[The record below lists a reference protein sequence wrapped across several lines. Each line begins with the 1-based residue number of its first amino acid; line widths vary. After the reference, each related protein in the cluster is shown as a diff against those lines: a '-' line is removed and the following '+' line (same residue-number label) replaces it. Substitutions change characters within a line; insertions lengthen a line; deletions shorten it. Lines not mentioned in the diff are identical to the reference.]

1 MSLKHGILSLLL
13 LFFVLLLGIKNYEI
27 WTLPI
32 ELGPEK
38 GETKKSGVKIENPP
52 TIVGKKETTPIESY
66 IFIAEKNIFNSERKD
81 FPVIAPPPPVSEVK
95 KPIVRPQIIL
105 YGVTI
110 GGDYQSASVVNPGRP
125 LKKGE
130 RELMTLKVGDQ
141 IGEYKLVIISPDRI
155 TMEATEDKFEVLL
168 YDAKS
173 PKQRAYAKTE
183 SRPATVTSTLSTPTA
198 MPTAVPTPPP
208 TPAPGPSAAPTPAR
222 TRIPSTP
229 TITPPQPSPPTS
241 TPPSGRFTRE
251 RGPYG
256 QPPSD
261 VSPQAP
267 QSGAPSVGLPIGPQ

>member
-13 LFFVLLLGIKNYEI
+13 LFFVFLLGIKNYEI

-66 IFIAEKNIFNSERKD
+66 IFIAEKNIFNPERKD
-81 FPVIAPPPPVSEVK
+81 FPVIAPPPPVPEVK

-141 IGEYKLVIISPDRI
+141 IGEYKLAKILPDRI
-155 TMEATEDKFEVLL
+155 AMEATEDKFEVLL

-173 PKQRAYAKTE
+173 PKQRTYAKTE
-183 SRPATVTSTLSTPTA
+183 SKPATVTSTLFTPAAPAAPPAASGRGQAGVAAPAPIPVTPQS
-198 MPTAVPTPPP
+198 MPTPPP
-208 TPAPGPSAAPTPAR
+208 PTP
-222 TRIPSTP
+222 PSSRLIRRGSGSSGQP
-229 TITPPQPSPPTS
+229 QSDVSQQPNVPPQPEDP
-241 TPPSGRFTRE
+241 
-251 RGPYG
+251 
-256 QPPSD
+256 
-261 VSPQAP
+261 
-267 QSGAPSVGLPIGPQ
+267 

>member
-66 IFIAEKNIFNSERKD
+66 IFIAEKNIFNPERKD
-81 FPVIAPPPPVSEVK
+81 FPVIAPPLPGPEVK

-141 IGEYKLVIISPDRI
+141 IGEYKLEKILPDRI

-173 PKQRAYAKTE
+173 PKQRTYAKTE
-183 SRPATVTSTLSTPTA
+183 SKPATVTSTLSTPAA
-198 MPTAVPTPPP
+198 MPTAVSTPPPTPPP
-208 TPAPGPSAAPTPAR
+208 PAPGPSAPPTPAR
-222 TRIPSTP
+222 TRTPSTP

-241 TPPSGRFTRE
+241 TPPSGRLTRE
-251 RGPYG
+251 RNPVLPPGGLTSVGPY
-256 QPPSD
+256 PR
-261 VSPQAP
+261 AEETK
-267 QSGAPSVGLPIGPQ
+267 

>member
-66 IFIAEKNIFNSERKD
+66 IFVAEKNIFNPERKD
-81 FPVIAPPPPVSEVK
+81 FPVIAPPPAVPEVK

-110 GGDYQSASVVNPGRP
+110 GGDYQSAFVVNPGRP

-141 IGEYKLVIISPDRI
+141 IGEYKLATILSDRI

-173 PKQRAYAKTE
+173 PKQRTYAKTE
-183 SRPATVTSTLSTPTA
+183 SKPATVTSTLSTPAA
-198 MPTAVPTPPP
+198 MPTAVSTPPPP

-222 TRIPSTP
+222 TRTPSTP

-241 TPPSGRFTRE
+241 TPPSGRLTRE
-251 RGPYG
+251 RNPVLPPDGLISVGPY
-256 QPPSD
+256 PR
-261 VSPQAP
+261 AEETK
-267 QSGAPSVGLPIGPQ
+267 

>member
-13 LFFVLLLGIKNYEI
+13 LFFVFLLGIKNYEI

-32 ELGPEK
+32 ELGREK

-66 IFIAEKNIFNSERKD
+66 VFVAEKNIFNPERKD
-81 FPVIAPPPPVSEVK
+81 FPVIAPPPPVPEVK

-141 IGEYKLVIISPDRI
+141 IGEYKLAKILSDRI

-168 YDAKS
+168 YDS
-173 PKQRAYAKTE
+173 RIPKQRTYVKTE
-183 SRPATVTSTLSTPTA
+183 VRPAAITSTLSTPG
-198 MPTAVPTPPP
+198 AVPAAVPQRP
-208 TPAPGPSAAPTPAR
+208 TGPIPAPGPTPRPTPRPTPA
-222 TRIPSTP
+222 PSTP
-229 TITPPQPSPPTS
+229 TITPTQPSPPIS
-241 TPPSGRFTRE
+241 TPPSRRLTRE
-251 RGPYG
+251 RNPVLPPSGLTSVGPY
-256 QPPSD
+256 PR
-261 VSPQAP
+261 AEETE
-267 QSGAPSVGLPIGPQ
+267 

>member
-38 GETKKSGVKIENPP
+38 GETKKSGVKIEDPS

-66 IFIAEKNIFNSERKD
+66 IFIAEKNIFNPERKD
-81 FPVIAPPPPVSEVK
+81 FPVIAPPLPGPEVK

-110 GGDYQSASVVNPGRP
+110 GGDVQSASVVNPGRP

-141 IGEYKLVIISPDRI
+141 IGEYKLAKILPDRI
-155 TMEATEDKFEVLL
+155 AMEATEDKFEVLL

-173 PKQRAYAKTE
+173 PKQRTYAKTE
-183 SRPATVTSTLSTPTA
+183 SKPATVTSTLSTPGTE
-198 MPTAVPTPPP
+198 PTVVPRPP
-208 TPAPGPSAAPTPAR
+208 TGPIPAPGPTPTPAPTPAR
-222 TRIPSTP
+222 TRTPSTP

-241 TPPSGRFTRE
+241 TPPSGRLTRE
-251 RGPYG
+251 RNPDIPISVGPY
-256 QPPSD
+256 PR
-261 VSPQAP
+261 AEETK
-267 QSGAPSVGLPIGPQ
+267 

>member
-66 IFIAEKNIFNSERKD
+66 IFVAEKNIFNPERKD
-81 FPVIAPPPPVSEVK
+81 FPVIAPPPPGSEVK

-110 GGDYQSASVVNPGRP
+110 GGDVQSASVVNPGRP

-141 IGEYKLVIISPDRI
+141 IGEYKLAKVLPDRI

-173 PKQRAYAKTE
+173 PKQRTYAKTE
-183 SRPATVTSTLSTPTA
+183 SKPAAVTSTL
-198 MPTAVPTPPP
+198 PTPGTEPTGVPRPP
-208 TPAPGPSAAPTPAR
+208 TGPIPAPGPTPR
-222 TRIPSTP
+222 PSTP
-229 TITPPQPSPPTS
+229 TITPAPPSAPTA
-241 TPPSGRFTRE
+241 TPPSRRLTRE
-251 RGPYG
+251 RNPVLPPDGLTSVGPYPRAG
-256 QPPSD
+256 ETK
-261 VSPQAP
+261 
-267 QSGAPSVGLPIGPQ
+267 